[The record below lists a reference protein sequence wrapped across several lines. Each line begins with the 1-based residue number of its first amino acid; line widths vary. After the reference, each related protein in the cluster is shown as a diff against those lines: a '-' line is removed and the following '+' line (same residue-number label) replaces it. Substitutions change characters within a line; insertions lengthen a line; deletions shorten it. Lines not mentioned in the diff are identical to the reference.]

1 LRGGPGLRAGW
12 LGHDPQPHREGV
24 LSMAK
29 RLGYA
34 LLGLLVLVVSA
45 LLSGARADAQQ
56 GDRIKIVAIQLSVRH
71 RVGPTGNFVKS
82 TVGALLPPGSRV
94 QTGARS
100 KCALQF
106 PNGGVIRMDARSD
119 LVIQSASGTSMQ
131 LSGGRLWAK
140 VIAGTTARVQGS
152 RGVAVV
158 KGTEWTFDGASVT
171 CYDGD
176 VTFETDAGATNIP
189 PGYQGRADAEGA
201 VTIAPAPARQY
212 PGGDLIQWFGGLREG
227 EAILTTPGSPAG
239 IARKERDSL
248 GDRML
253 REAVTPS
260 NGTLNVIVQGD
271 TVNAHAAR
279 VRAAEPQAVLAHP
292 GRFPGLDPNT
302 LAPVTAFRSSL
313 SAPALSAGA
322 TGQVPQLPDRQ
333 YFFGPY
339 TPADTFAYLA
349 EGGSTFGLR
358 VRPHVVWG
366 SVYAEV
372 GATVR
377 ASTWYGDG
385 TDITEAF
392 AQLRQDWGE
401 VTLGRQRFLKGPVNN
416 SRLGSILTFETG
428 DAARF
433 STDLDNLAIDLA
445 YVRKMSPVIGPT
457 SRGWY
462 ARAEYPVLNGLAAVN
477 LVSHEGQGGAGCSLD
492 AALPAIEDT
501 LDLYGEVGRDAFD
514 RNLYTVGLYFPG
526 LYQQEELDLFV
537 EYADRQGAPG
547 LATLRVY
554 KQFGEDVTTVFSV
567 DKPSGGDVD
576 FGAGVIWRFGD

>member
-1 LRGGPGLRAGW
+1 
-12 LGHDPQPHREGV
+12 
-24 LSMAK
+24 MAK
-29 RLGYA
+29 RLAYA
-34 LLGLLVLVVSA
+34 LLGLLVLVVST
-45 LLSGARADAQQ
+45 LLAGTGADAQQ
-56 GDRIKIVAIQLSVRH
+56 GDRVKIVAIQLSVRH
-71 RVGPTGNFVKS
+71 RAGPTGNFVTS
-82 TVGALLPPGSRV
+82 AVGALLPPGSRV

-100 KCALQF
+100 KCALRF

-119 LVIQSASGTSMQ
+119 LVVQSASGTSMQ
-131 LSGGRLWAK
+131 LSAGRLWAK
-140 VIAGTTARVQGS
+140 VIAGTTARVEGS

-176 VTFETDAGATNIP
+176 VTFETDAGATDIP
-189 PGYQGRADAEGA
+189 RGYEGRADADGA

-227 EAILTTPGSPAG
+227 EALLATPGSPAG

-248 GDRML
+248 GDRIV

-260 NGTLNVIVQGD
+260 KGTLNVIVQGD
-271 TVNAHAAR
+271 ALSAYAAR
-279 VRAAEPQAVLAHP
+279 VRAAGHQAFPARWGP
-292 GRFPGLDPNT
+292 FPGLDPKT
-302 LAPVTAFRSSL
+302 LAPVAAFRSPL
-313 SAPALSAGA
+313 GPPALPASATA
-322 TGQVPQLPDRQ
+322 QVPQLPDRQ

-339 TPADTFAYLA
+339 TPADAFAYLA
-349 EGGSTFGLR
+349 EGGSSFGLR
-358 VRPHVVWG
+358 VRPHIVWG
-366 SVYAEV
+366 PVYAEV

-401 VTLGRQRFLKGPVNN
+401 VAIGRQRFLKGPVNN

-433 STDLDNLAIDLA
+433 STDLDSLAIDLA
-445 YVRKMSPVIGPT
+445 YVRKMSPIIGPT
-457 SRGWY
+457 SQGWY
-462 ARAEYPVLNGLAAVN
+462 ARAEYPALNGLVALN
-477 LVSHEGQGGAGCSLD
+477 LVSHEGQGGAGYSLD
-492 AALPAIEDT
+492 AALPVIENR
-501 LDLYGEVGRDAFD
+501 LDLYGEVGRDALD

-526 LYQQEELDLFV
+526 LYQREELDLFV
-537 EYADRQGAPG
+537 EYADRQGAPE
-547 LATLRVY
+547 LATLRLY
-554 KQFGEDVTTVFSV
+554 KHFGEDVTTVFSV
-567 DKPSGGDVD
+567 DRPSGGDVD